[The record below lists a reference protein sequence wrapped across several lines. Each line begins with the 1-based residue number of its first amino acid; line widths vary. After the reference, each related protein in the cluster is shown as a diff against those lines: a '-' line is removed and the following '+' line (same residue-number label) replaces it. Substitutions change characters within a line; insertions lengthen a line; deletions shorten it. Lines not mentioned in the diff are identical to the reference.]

1 VDVTYLLTYREN
13 DTKRLYLPTTDRQQW
28 QRAEKE
34 HHSDTVTMLSVAYH
48 RRLGTVPPLKPTN
61 DHTVINVTLIHQ

>member
-34 HHSDTVTMLSVAYH
+34 HSDTATMLSVAYH
-48 RRLGTVPPLKPTN
+48 RRLGTAPPLKPTKEY
-61 DHTVINVTLIHQ
+61 TVINVTLIHR